1 MTMEDHVLAGGF
13 GSAVLEA
20 LLDKY
25 ADEGIEHI
33 ETMNVLRVQP
43 LSTFGTPVEIV
54 RLFGGKEQ
62 YEQAVRD
69 LFRIDLIAT
78 VFDLGL

>member
-1 MTMEDHVLAGGF
+1 M
-13 GSAVLEA
+13 LEA

-43 LSTFGTPVEIV
+43 LSKFGTPVEIV
-54 RLFGGKEQ
+54 RLFGGKEE
-62 YEQAVRD
+62 YEQAVRE
-69 LFRIDLIAT
+69 LEGALYAA
-78 VFDLGL
+78 V